1 MIDNELFKDACS
13 FCGSTSDNTTLIG
26 GSALKGSFICPVCS
40 ELAYRRFKSI
50 GEIIE
55 VGEEKIQFSLPLGDN
70 DEEQIPLPYGNEYI
84 DDTLKI
90 IKPSKIYDDL
100 NQYVIGQKIAK
111 KALSVAIY
119 NHQKRLSDTT
129 GLIKKSN
136 ILMIGPS
143 GSGKTL
149 LAQTLAKSLNVPFV
163 IADATSLTEAGYV
176 GDDVENIL
184 TRLLQVADGD
194 VALAER
200 GIVYIDEIDK
210 IARKSENPS
219 ITRDV
224 SGEGVQH
231 ALLKIIEGAEVSV
244 PIGGGRKHPQGNN
257 VIINTEKILFICG
270 GAFEGIYKNNK
281 KKTTLGFGS
290 PSSDENVLEDMTI
303 NQNDLKK
310 YGIIPELL
318 GRLPIVVQL
327 DELTEDDLIRIMTEP
342 KDAIVKEYIEL
353 FRQDNVTLEFDKN
366 AIKKVVNL
374 AIEKK
379 IGARGLRSMLE
390 DVMMDIMFTT
400 PDDTSIQKIKITEN
414 TITTKKPKIIYNN
427 KIA

>member
-1 MIDNELFKDACS
+1 MIDKELFKNACS
-13 FCGSTSDNTTLIG
+13 FCGSTEDNTSLIG
-26 GSALKGSFICPVCS
+26 GSALKGAFICPVCS
-40 ELAYRRFKSI
+40 ELAYRKFKSI
-50 GEIIE
+50 GEIAEIREIE
-55 VGEEKIQFSLPLGDN
+55 IPLPYGDN
-70 DEEQIPLPYGNEYI
+70 DEEQISLPYGDEDI
-84 DDTLKI
+84 DDTPEI

-100 NQYVIGQKIAK
+100 NQYVIGQKMAK

-184 TRLLQVADGD
+184 TRLLQKADGN
-194 VALAER
+194 VTLAER

-231 ALLKIIEGAEVSV
+231 ALLKIIEGAEVNV
-244 PIGGGRKHPQGNN
+244 PVSGGRKHPQGNN

-281 KKTTLGFGS
+281 KKNVIGFG
-290 PSSDENVLEDMTI
+290 SSDENVPEDMAIT
-303 NQNDLKK
+303 QNDLKK
-310 YGIIPELL
+310 YGITPELL
-318 GRLPIVVQL
+318 GRLPVVVQL
-327 DELTEDDLIRIMTEP
+327 DELNENDLIRIMTEP
-342 KDAIVKEYIEL
+342 KNAIVKEYTEL
-353 FRQDNVTLEFDKN
+353 FSQDNVTLEFDKA
-366 AIKKVVNL
+366 AIKKVAKL

-379 IGARGLRSMLE
+379 IGARGLRSILE

-400 PDDTSIQKIKITEN
+400 PDDASIQKIKITEN
-414 TITTKKPKIIYNN
+414 TITTKQPKIMYN
-427 KIA
+427 KKLA